1 MNAINLKA
9 TLEIA
14 AVAVTLLGTAAW
26 AAPLSP
32 ATLRVIPASV
42 HQIISV
48 DYGTA
53 KKSASAM
60 ALKAQALPE
69 NLRAFESALKD
80 IGINPDKDLE
90 SLTFVSVGNE
100 KDGFTMVALASGSFS
115 SKLVL
120 KQTELQ
126 KVRAVKYYDCDV
138 YAMPL
143 KPVPSTSTSRESKL
157 HPMNMTFLADNTL
170 LFGDDS
176 ALRAVVNTRAGNTGT
191 IESDRNFMDSIFSV
205 EEAPVWSA
213 LDQQGA
219 QNMLLEAMGDD
230 ANKLVGYQGIK
241 NMVLSSRY
249 SVKFDEGVKLDLH
262 ILTQDSDISAGLAS
276 LLKAGVLYRK
286 VTKTAAQR
294 DALENMTVTSEHS
307 DLQMQFKADPKQF
320 QNLLRTR
327 YFGALSGEQR
337 PESSSGTTTA
347 LVAGSAH

>member
-1 MNAINLKA
+1 
-9 TLEIA
+9 
-14 AVAVTLLGTAAW
+14 
-26 AAPLSP
+26 
-32 ATLRVIPASV
+32 
-42 HQIISV
+42 
-48 DYGTA
+48 
-53 KKSASAM
+53 
-60 ALKAQALPE
+60 
-69 NLRAFESALKD
+69 
-80 IGINPDKDLE
+80 
-90 SLTFVSVGNE
+90 
-100 KDGFTMVALASGSFS
+100 
-115 SKLVL
+115 
-120 KQTELQ
+120 
-126 KVRAVKYYDCDV
+126 
-138 YAMPL
+138 
-143 KPVPSTSTSRESKL
+143 
-157 HPMNMTFLADNTL
+157 MNMTFLADNTL